1 MKILAQELVEYA
13 RLDARKQELKSELE
27 YVQRELTELE
37 ASILPEMAESGIQ
50 NMKVSDNNG
59 GHRTVYMNRQIWAG
73 HNGNKQALCQALKE
87 AGLEEYVQPTF
98 NAQQLS
104 AWVRE
109 FDPDKNLTEDEIL
122 KQIPSNVAHH
132 LKVSE
137 RFALKTKKS

>member
-1 MKILAQELVEYA
+1 MTNLAQELAEYA

-27 YVQRELTELE
+27 HVQRELTELE
-37 ASILPEMAESGIQ
+37 ASLLPEMAESGIQ
-50 NMKVSDNNG
+50 NMKVSDGNG

-73 HNGNKQALCQALKE
+73 HNGDKQALCQALKE

-122 KQIPSNVAHH
+122 KQVPSNVAQY